1 METQR
6 PFARIAVRVA
16 AVALLATGCAV
27 HRELVILSD
36 PPGAS
41 VRLDQQM
48 VGVTPYRT
56 EFEAFGTRRVTLYRQ
71 GFRAWAEPVEL
82 KAPWYDLFPFDFF
95 SEVLLGCGAGQRL
108 DPPDPGGDRRL
119 AADLEEPDV
128 ARAVDMGAAA
138 ELNREW
144 TPIVGLAAHRN
155 DPYLITVFLAEEGE
169 RALRDGLIGGQ

>member
-27 HRELVILSD
+27 HRELVILSE

-95 SEVLLGCGAGQRL
+95 SEVLLPFGWKYTKEVRAVLEPESG
-108 DPPDPGGDRRL
+108 PVTMP
-119 AADLEEPDV
+119 DLEKVLD
-128 ARAVDMGAAA
+128 D
-138 ELNREW
+138 
-144 TPIVGLAAHRN
+144 
-155 DPYLITVFLAEEGE
+155 AEE
-169 RALRDGLIGGQ
+169 LRKAGPEGPRRHTPPKPE